1 MKYKNTIFYQGKK
14 EVKFNFS
21 AEEITSDGAIVLIK
35 KIEKKNK
42 IIKSFS
48 SVLQDKR
55 NKSYTEHSLE
65 KLISRRVFLL
75 IQGYSDC
82 NDVNYL
88 SNDPA
93 LKVSLDGDL
102 ASQSTLSRLEN
113 SISIKD
119 IVRLSE
125 HLIQS
130 YIDTIDVSRKQITID
145 VDGTD
150 DPTYGDQQLTM
161 FNGYYKQYM
170 YHQLLFH
177 DGDTGQLILPILRPG
192 NCHSN
197 KWFVSILKRIVER
210 IKQRRPDLTIVV
222 RGDCGFSCPEFY
234 KLAELENL
242 KFCIGITTNDRL
254 KKHTS
259 LLDARIREEYLSK
272 KEKIQMFVEA
282 FSYQADSWDK
292 PQTCYAK
299 VESTG
304 RGMNI
309 RYICSNMKT
318 TSAKDL
324 YKEFYVMRGDAS
336 ENRIKEFKNM
346 CFADRLSCHRFTA
359 NFFRLFLS
367 ALTYEFYFK
376 IKCLIKQSS
385 YDEAKKWQID
395 NIRLYLMKVGA
406 TVDSKVKS
414 IIIKFSKSYIC
425 RNLFAEIVQLC
436 Y

>member
-21 AEEITSDGAIVLIK
+21 AEEITSDAAVVLIK

-42 IIKSFS
+42 IIKRFS
-48 SVLQDKR
+48 SILQDKR
-55 NKSYTEHSLE
+55 NESYIDHSLE
-65 KLISRRVFLL
+65 KLVAQRVLL
-75 IQGYSDC
+75 LAQGYGDC
-82 NDVNYL
+82 NDASYL

-93 LKVSLDGDL
+93 FKVSLEGEL
-102 ASQSTLSRLEN
+102 ASQSTLSRFEN

-119 IVRLSE
+119 VFRISE
-125 HLIQS
+125 HFVQS
-130 YIDTIDVSRKQITID
+130 YIDTIDINRKQIVID

-150 DPTYGDQQLTM
+150 DSTYGSQQLAM

-177 DGDTGQLILPILRPG
+177 DGETGQLILPVLRPG

-197 KWFVSILKRIVER
+197 KWFVSILKRIVAR
-210 IKQRRPDLTIVV
+210 IKQRRPQLTIIV
-222 RGDCGFSCPEFY
+222 RGDCGFSCSEFY
-234 KLAELENL
+234 KLASQENL
-242 KFCIGITTNDRL
+242 KFCLGITTNERL

-259 LLDARIREEYLSK
+259 LLEARIREEHLSK
-272 KEKIQMFVEA
+272 NEKIQMFVEA
-282 FSYQADSWDK
+282 FSYQADSWDEQ
-292 PQTCYAK
+292 QTCYAK

-304 RGMNI
+304 RGMNV
-309 RYICSNMKT
+309 RYICSNMKIK
-318 TSAKDL
+318 SAKDL
-324 YKEFYVMRGDAS
+324 YKNFYVKRGDAS

-359 NFFRLFLS
+359 NYFRLFLS
-367 ALTYEFYFK
+367 ALTYEFYYR

-385 YDEAKKWQID
+385 NNEAKKWQID

-406 TVDSKVKS
+406 TIEYKVKS
-414 IIIKFSKSYIC
+414 INIKFSKSYIC
-425 RNLFAEIVQLC
+425 RNLFAEIVQFC
-436 Y
+436 H